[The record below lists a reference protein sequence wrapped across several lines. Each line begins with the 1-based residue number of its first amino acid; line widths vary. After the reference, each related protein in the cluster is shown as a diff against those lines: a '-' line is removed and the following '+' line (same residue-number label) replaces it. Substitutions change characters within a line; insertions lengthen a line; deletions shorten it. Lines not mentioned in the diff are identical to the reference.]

1 MCSDKNVHR
10 FSKIWRSFSS
20 KHHACSQGPP
30 GQSTHAAGG
39 KHNQRMS
46 SLTVSLPPEERH
58 CFYLCRTWGENI
70 NRHPPALPREFL
82 CGASVVWLPVQ
93 QKVSSPASVCI
104 KHEYNYVIS
113 LSSDLSGCSS
123 SLQTSAWSIRSSEE
137 REDVRAG
144 SGCRASP
151 HSPVHTVVSHTPS
164 LSQLYWVGS
173 SSVFHFSFL
182 FPSQKRFE
190 GATRC

>member
-1 MCSDKNVHR
+1 
-10 FSKIWRSFSS
+10 
-20 KHHACSQGPP
+20 
-30 GQSTHAAGG
+30 
-39 KHNQRMS
+39 MS
-46 SLTVSLPPEERH
+46 PLTVSLPPEGRH
-58 CFYLCRTWGENI
+58 CFYLCRPWGENI

-104 KHEYNYVIS
+104 KHEHNYVIP

-144 SGCRASP
+144 SGCPASP
-151 HSPVHTVVSHTPS
+151 RSPVHTVVSHPPCC
-164 LSQLYWVGS
+164 LSQLYWVWAA
-173 SSVFHFSFL
+173 SVFHFSFL
-182 FPSQKRFE
+182 FPSQKRLE
-190 GATRC
+190 GAARC